1 MMCKL
6 HIRLNFSLVG
16 HLNRVK
22 QMLKLLYLHTRFAV
36 DGVLRIPRK
45 AHEEE

>member
-22 QMLKLLYLHTRFAV
+22 HMHKLLYLHTRFVV
-36 DGVLRIPRK
+36 DGVLRVPRT